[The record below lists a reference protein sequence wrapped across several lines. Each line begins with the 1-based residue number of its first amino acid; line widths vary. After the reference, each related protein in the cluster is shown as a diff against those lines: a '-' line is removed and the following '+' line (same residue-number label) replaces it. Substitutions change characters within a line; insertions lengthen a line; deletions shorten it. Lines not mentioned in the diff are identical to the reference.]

1 MQFITEFAMSLI
13 IFSLVATLL
22 EMIIPNSNFKKY
34 VQFVIGLVLVVII
47 FTPMAKLLRSD
58 IDQKVSEG
66 IESVTNDSTN
76 QVEELMNAQKGEILA
91 GNQEYILNEF
101 SKALKENAN
110 EEMVR
115 KFSYSI
121 DAIDIVL
128 KDDKSEVDYENISEI
143 NVRIGSNE
151 NSESVLPIEKIRIGE
166 KNKSTNQQATRDLL
180 EVQKFLIKTWELD
193 ATDIKVNITL

>member
-91 GNQEYILNEF
+91 GNKEYILNEF

-115 KFSYSI
+115 EFSYSI

-166 KNKSTNQQATRDLL
+166 KNKGTNQQATRDLL